1 LFVAPGIA
9 GVPPPATHHK
19 LLADIVAAVKA
30 DNLRAHDKAL
40 VGFGTRNTALRLDS
54 NTRGIV
60 AATHWVAD
68 QFETISKQCGG
79 CLKVVQPSQVFTGP
93 RLRKKGG
100 VKVQNVVAI
109 QRGTT
114 DPDRVIVITAHLDS
128 INSKVFHSH
137 WRDNTGD
144 APGADDDAAGVSAM
158 IEVARVLSKYKFPA
172 TLVYSADA
180 GEEQGLYGGRI
191 IAQYAVDH
199 GWNVEANLNNDM
211 VGNDHGGNG
220 TYKPHFIRVYSEG
233 RKTNATAKQLAF
245 SNFWGGNIDSPSRNV
260 ARYMAGLAS
269 QYLTNFNVRLIYMTD
284 RWGRGGDEEPFLIQG
299 YPAVRLAESAEAYNR
314 QHQVVRTEKGVH
326 YGDVFKWVDFDYL
339 ANVARLDAITMASMA
354 MAPAPVGDLSIRGAV
369 TYDTTIKWKKV
380 KGAASYNVW
389 WRETT
394 APQWQH
400 VRSAGDNDSLVLKN
414 VIIDNYFFG
423 VSSVSADGWESPV
436 EFPWYAGSFARSPK
450 LGPDGKPVDTLYPGL
465 STHKRF
471 GGKAV
476 GAPSWR
482 QKSGN

>member
-1 LFVAPGIA
+1 M
-9 GVPPPATHHK
+9 THHK
-19 LLADIVAAVKA
+19 ELVDIAAAIKV
-30 DNLRAHDKAL
+30 DNLRASDKTL

-54 NTRGIV
+54 KTRGV
-60 AATHWVAD
+60 AAASHWIAD
-68 QFETISKQCGG
+68 QFQTISKQCNG
-79 CLKVVQPSQVFTGP
+79 CLKIVQPWQVFTGP
-93 RLRKKGG
+93 RLRKEGG
-100 VKVQNVVAI
+100 VKVQDVVAI

-128 INSKVFHSH
+128 INSKVFQSH
-137 WRDNTGD
+137 WKDNTGD

-158 IEVARVLSKYKFPA
+158 LEVARVLSHYKFPA

-199 GWNVEANLNNDM
+199 GWKVEADLNNDM
-211 VGNDHGGNG
+211 VGNSHGGNG
-220 TYKPHFIRVYSEG
+220 TYKPHFIRIYSQG
-233 RKTNATAKQLAF
+233 RKTHATPKQLAL
-245 SNFWGGNIDSPSRNV
+245 SNALGGNSDSPSRNV
-260 ARYMAGLAS
+260 ARYMASLANE
-269 QYLTNFNVRLIYMTD
+269 YLTNFHVRLVYMTD
-284 RWGRGGDEEPFLIQG
+284 RWGRGGDEEPFLLQG

-314 QHQVVRTEKGVH
+314 QHQVVRTEDGVH
-326 YGDVFKWVDFDYL
+326 YGDVFAWVDFDYL

-354 MAPAPVGDLSIRGAV
+354 MAPAPVSGLELSGAV
-369 TYDTTIKWKKV
+369 SYHTTVKWNKV
-380 KGAASYNVW
+380 DDAASYNVW

-400 VRSAGDNDSLVLKN
+400 VAHAGDKDHLVLKN

-436 EFPWYAGSFARSPK
+436 EFPGYAGSFKRSPK
-450 LGPDGKPVDTLYPGL
+450 LGPDGKPVDVLYPGL
-465 STHKRF
+465 SAHERF

-482 QKSGN
+482 QKDHG